1 MIEETATVVRVD
13 DEYAFV
19 ETQKRAACGSC
30 QSQSSCST
38 TVLSG
43 LFKRRFNH
51 LKVLN
56 TVSAKPGEQV
66 VIGLQEQ
73 ALIRLSML
81 AYLMPLFCMIL
92 VAIAAQ
98 YLMDTY
104 TAYRGELPQVIGG
117 LLGLIGGFFLLKL
130 LAFKNRHDPDYQAVM
145 LRHADRVSVP
155 FV

>member
-1 MIEETATVVRVD
+1 
-13 DEYAFV
+13 
-19 ETQKRAACGSC
+19 
-30 QSQSSCST
+30 
-38 TVLSG
+38 
-43 LFKRRFNH
+43 
-51 LKVLN
+51 
-56 TVSAKPGEQV
+56 
-66 VIGLQEQ
+66 
-73 ALIRLSML
+73 ML